1 MRKGSVTIRPIQ
13 STDRQLLLKWLTT
26 ADVLAFYEGRD
37 QSFTLEKIEKKF
49 FNEKERDRW
58 IGEVDG
64 ASMAYLQSYR
74 LTTNEKKKYGYPPSK
89 TAMGMDLFIGEVSFW
104 NKGYGTTLVN
114 MLTENIIGED
124 PKTIVTVDPRV
135 ENERAIACY
144 KKCGFTIVKRLEKN
158 EWHEGKWHDA
168 YIMQK
173 S

>member
-1 MRKGSVTIRPIQ
+1 M
-13 STDRQLLLKWLTT
+13 
-26 ADVLAFYEGRD
+26 
-37 QSFTLEKIEKKF
+37 
-49 FNEKERDRW
+49 
-58 IGEVDG
+58 DG